1 MICRSFSDGCVK
13 FLERQAKSLSLQ
25 CQIVYVKPH
34 KPIVIIS
41 WIGKEPQIQ
50 SILLN
55 SHMDVVPVFE
65 VRKNNGINIDTNTIP
80 ILFVKYLSDLE
91 EITVII

>member
-1 MICRSFSDGCVK
+1 MISVLFSDGCVR

-25 CQIVYVKPH
+25 CQIVYIKPQ

-65 VRKNNGINIDTNTIP
+65 VSKLI
-80 ILFVKYLSDLE
+80 
-91 EITVII
+91 